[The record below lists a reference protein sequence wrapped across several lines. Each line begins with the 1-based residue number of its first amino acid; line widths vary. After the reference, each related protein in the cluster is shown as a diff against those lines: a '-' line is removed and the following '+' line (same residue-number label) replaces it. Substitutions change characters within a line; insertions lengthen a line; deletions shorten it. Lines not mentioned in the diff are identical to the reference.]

1 MSSTSKPNTETA
13 PLPRSGHRWATI
25 SAIRA
30 RTMIIAVCA
39 LGTSLW
45 QGYTIQ
51 KHNRLMV
58 QPILDEEINTEL
70 NGGWDSYVLN
80 SGLGP
85 AKVVSA
91 DYRVDGKAVDS
102 LGAALKALGEPADCY
117 GTGSLVHF
125 YRVNQRQQVLRTLDK
140 RCAKTPEQLTRLL
153 SRLQVTLHY
162 ESLYGDKATLNMFGA
177 AASAPP

>member
-1 MSSTSKPNTETA
+1 MSSNSTPEKPSPPA
-13 PLPRSGHRWATI
+13 PRSSHRWATI

-30 RTMIIAVCA
+30 RTLIIAVCA

-58 QPILDEEINTEL
+58 QPILDEEVNTDL
-70 NGGWDSYVLN
+70 DGKWDSYVLN

-85 AKVVSA
+85 AKVVRA
-91 DYRVDGKAVDS
+91 DYRVDGKAVAD

-140 RCAKTPEQLTRLL
+140 RCGKTPEQLSQLLARLEI
-153 SRLQVTLHY
+153 TLHY
-162 ESLYGDKATLNMFGA
+162 ESLYGDKATLKMFGA
-177 AASAPP
+177 DSSKS

>member
-1 MSSTSKPNTETA
+1 MRSNSTPDLDAA
-13 PLPRSGHRWATI
+13 PKPRSSHRWATI

-58 QPILDEEINTEL
+58 QPILDEEVNTDA

-85 AKVVSA
+85 AKVLRA
-91 DYRVDGKAVDS
+91 DYRVDGKAVES
-102 LGAALKALGEPADCY
+102 LGDALKALGEPADCY

-140 RCAKTPEQLTRLL
+140 RCAKTPAQLSQLL
-153 SRLQVTLHY
+153 ARLQLTLHY
-162 ESLYGDKATLNMFGA
+162 ESLYGDKATLSMFGPE
-177 AASAPP
+177 ASAP

>member
-1 MSSTSKPNTETA
+1 MQNTVPKPSA
-13 PLPRSGHRWATI
+13 RSGHRWATI

-58 QPILDEEINTEL
+58 QPILDEEINTDPDGRWE
-70 NGGWDSYVLN
+70 SYVLN

-85 AKVVSA
+85 AKVVRV
-91 DYRVDGKAVDS
+91 DYRVDGKALKGLDE
-102 LGAALKALGEPADCY
+102 ALKALGEPADCY
-117 GTGSLVHF
+117 GTGSLEHF
-125 YRVNQRQQVLRTLDK
+125 YRVNQRQQVLRSLDK
-140 RCAKTPEQLTRLL
+140 RCAKTSEQLKLLL
-153 SRLQVTLHY
+153 SRLQLTLHY
-162 ESLYGDKATLNMFGA
+162 ESLYGDKATLNMFGQE
-177 AASAPP
+177 ASAP

>member
-1 MSSTSKPNTETA
+1 MSSNSESNNEAA
-13 PLPRSGHRWATI
+13 PLPRSSHRWATI

-30 RTMIIAVCA
+30 RTMIIALCA

-58 QPILDEEINTEL
+58 QPILDEEINTDADGRWE
-70 NGGWDSYVLN
+70 SYVLN

-85 AKVVSA
+85 AKVLRV
-91 DYRVDGKAVDS
+91 DYRVDGKAVEGLSD
-102 LGAALKALGEPADCY
+102 ALKALGEPAECY

-140 RCAKTPEQLTRLL
+140 RCAKTSEELKLLL
-153 SRLQVTLHY
+153 SRLQLTLHY
-162 ESLYGDKATLNMFGA
+162 ESLYGDKAVLNMFGPE
-177 AASAPP
+177 ASAP